1 MRKEKGITLIALV
14 ITIIVL
20 LILAGVAIAMLSG
33 ENGILKK
40 AAEAKTNT
48 ETASQKEEERLTS
61 MELQTYLITE
71 NKKTKAAYGY
81 ISNIKIGEKVGE
93 LLNDFPKDQYIVC
106 DKDGNKL
113 GNDESLAT
121 GMTLRDNSGNK
132 KGMIIIFGDIDGD
145 GYINLSDAG
154 YAANVV
160 SGGSTDV
167 GFGEDCFKIAGDVNG
182 DGIVNSE
189 DGKIM
194 LNYKMDGAT
203 PIYQSQS
210 IKDPSTIKLYTRQC
224 LLDDRLKGFP
234 ESYKK
239 VYDKDKKYYC
249 IELAQD
255 HDLTVETLKGY
266 FPDKEII
273 MWRVNESGEEQEVE
287 TGKIQDKTYVLI
299 DTDAAN
305 DVTLYF
311 SVK

>member
-1 MRKEKGITLIALV
+1 MKKNQGITLIALV

-33 ENGILKK
+33 ENGILRK
-40 AAEAKTNT
+40 AAEAKTST
-48 ETASQKEEERLTS
+48 ETASQREEERLAS

-81 ISNIKIGEKVGE
+81 ISNIKVGEKVGE

-167 GFGEDCFKIAGDVNG
+167 GFGEDCFKIAGDVNR
-182 DGIVNSE
+182 DGVVNGE
-189 DGKIM
+189 DAKIM
-194 LNYKMDGAT
+194 QFHKTEGAI
-203 PIYQSQS
+203 PIDQSQP
-210 IKDPSTIKLYTRQC
+210 IRDPNTIKLYTRQC
-224 LLDDRLKGFP
+224 LIDDKIEGFP

-239 VYDKDKKYYC
+239 EYNKEEQYYSVE
-249 IELAQD
+249 IAENE
-255 HDLTVETLKGY
+255 LTVETVKGY
-266 FPDKEII
+266 FKDKEVVLYRYII
-273 MWRVNESGEEQEVE
+273 NEEGTRKKEAITEGAIVDG
-287 TGKIQDKTYVLI
+287 TYVMIDKTVC
-299 DTDAAN
+299 
-305 DVTLYF
+305 LYF
-311 SVK
+311 NIK